1 MLQFDSLI
9 VVKSIINGDKYTN
22 AKSIKNIA
30 KDIATKKWNGE
41 SSPFAKKL
49 TEILLDVSDNLLW
62 IRAKIKITELRK
74 INIYPLNSM
83 TTSYGVSA

>member
-30 KDIATKKWNGE
+30 KDIATKK
-41 SSPFAKKL
+41 
-49 TEILLDVSDNLLW
+49 
-62 IRAKIKITELRK
+62 
-74 INIYPLNSM
+74 
-83 TTSYGVSA
+83 